1 MRFWEDMQSK
11 YGFSDGEAM
20 PDGIEVYREVYIRA
34 VNQLAEQLNSGVRV
48 VAFNRAGVHNWCL
61 ILMHHLSDLQAQHI
75 EDFTAHVN
83 IAAETCEADESLEEA
98 IRQANELELDSLLE
112 VTVTVADDFE
122 LFIEALH
129 PIKEGD
135 PLIAEVNG
143 EMQHFYAEGRIRLVQ
158 EVTAFDGSV
167 LPVGSEYIIT
177 WVEQRAEWINIALS
191 SSEHPIAFAATGS
204 AMVLEIPVEIRESST
219 NNAAV
224 PPYYL
229 RELKGETL
237 GDYGQFY
244 TLAEAQ
250 AAVQRIVS
258 ESCKTV
264 EIINGYGNTFSSFE
278 ADDKGG

>member
-34 VNQLAEQLNSGVRV
+34 VNQLAEQLDSSVRV
-48 VAFNRAGVHNWCL
+48 VAYNRAGVHNWCL

-83 IAAETCEADESLEEA
+83 IAAETCEIDEGMEEA
-98 IRQANELELDSLLE
+98 IRQANELELDSLVE

-122 LFIEALH
+122 LFIDALH

-167 LPVGSEYIIT
+167 LPVGGEYVIT
-177 WVEQRAEWINIALS
+177 WVEQRAEWLDIARS
-191 SSEHPIAFAATGS
+191 SIEHPFAFAPAGS
-204 AMVLEIPVEIRESST
+204 AMALEIPPEICEAST
-219 NNAAV
+219 NNTAV
-224 PPYYL
+224 PPYCL
-229 RELKGETL
+229 RDFEGETL

-244 TLAEAQ
+244 SLAEAQ
-250 AAVQRIVS
+250 TTVQRIVS
-258 ESCKTV
+258 ESGKVV

>member
-20 PDGIEVYREVYIRA
+20 PDGIDVYREVYIRA
-34 VNQLAEQLNSGVRV
+34 VNQLAEQLNSSARV

-83 IAAETCEADESLEEA
+83 IVAETCEADEGLEEA
-98 IRQANELELDSLLE
+98 IHQANEVELDSLVE

-143 EMQHFYAEGRIRLVQ
+143 EMQHFYRDGRIRLVQ

-167 LPVGSEYIIT
+167 LPVGGEYVIN
-177 WVEQRAEWINIALS
+177 WVEQRSEWLDIARS
-191 SSEHPIAFAATGS
+191 SREYTFAFAPAAS
-204 AMVLEIPVEIRESST
+204 AMVLEIPAEIREGNT
-219 NNAAV
+219 NNTAV
-224 PPYYL
+224 PPYCL
-229 RELKGETL
+229 CDFEGETL
-237 GDYGQFY
+237 EDYGQFY
-244 TLAEAQ
+244 SLAEAQ
-250 AAVQRIVS
+250 TTVQRIVS
-258 ESCKTV
+258 ESGKAV
-264 EIINGYGNTFSSFE
+264 EIINGYGNTFSSDK
-278 ADDKGG
+278 ADAEGG

>member
-20 PDGIEVYREVYIRA
+20 PDGIEVYRDVYIRA
-34 VNQLAEQLNSGVRV
+34 VNQLAEQLGSGVRV

-61 ILMHHLSDLQAQHI
+61 ILIHHLSDLQAQHI

-83 IAAETCEADESLEEA
+83 IAAETCEIDEGMEEA
-98 IRQANELELDSLLE
+98 IRQANELELDSLVE

-122 LFIEALH
+122 GFIEALH

-143 EMQHFYAEGRIRLVQ
+143 EMQHFYRDGRIRLVQ
-158 EVTAFDGSV
+158 EATAFDGSV
-167 LPVGSEYIIT
+167 LPVGSEYVIT
-177 WVEQRAEWINIALS
+177 WVEQRAEWLDIARS
-191 SSEHPIAFAATGS
+191 PNEHPIAFAPTGS
-204 AMVLEIPVEIRESST
+204 AMVLDIPVEIREAST
-219 NNAAV
+219 NKAAV

-229 RELKGETL
+229 HELKGETL

-250 AAVQRIVS
+250 AAMQRIVS
-258 ESCKTV
+258 ESGKAV

-278 ADDKGG
+278 TDGKSG